1 MVSISSMPFSSLPLD
16 LLADGYLFKLH
27 LRTVAEEGR
36 MLAGSYRR
44 ISAAGIELRSQQWP
58 GKVAPK
64 EYSAPS

>member
-16 LLADGYLFKLH
+16 LLVDGYLFKLH

-44 ISAAGIELRSQQWP
+44 ISVGRN
-58 GKVAPK
+58 
-64 EYSAPS
+64 